1 MRIQKANGKMSK
13 IVYIGLQA
21 RAERGVLNKI
31 DIRKWDESASAE
43 AGVENAKWL
52 VSDKRP

>member
-1 MRIQKANGKMSK
+1 MSK
-13 IVYIGLQA
+13 IVFIGLQS
-21 RAERGVLNKI
+21 RAGRGVLKI

>member
-21 RAERGVLNKI
+21 RAGRGVLKI